1 MNLLNLKLLNYSN
14 LNLKTCKYYY
24 LKYLKQFINFK
35 FLVQK
40 YKDLAKVMDNY
51 RSKTRKK
58 WYFALFSSKMNDFCT
73 FPERF
78 FESLSV
84 ISLKKSKEH
93 HLLEYLAASLVAQKV
108 DR

>member
-1 MNLLNLKLLNYSN
+1 MWV
-14 LNLKTCKYYY
+14 KTCKYYY

-40 YKDLAKVMDNY
+40 YEDFAKVMDNY

-58 WYFALFSSKMNDFCT
+58 KYFALFSGKMNDFCT
-73 FPERF
+73 FSERF

-84 ISLKKSKEH
+84 IFWKMSKEH
-93 HLLEYLAASLVAQKV
+93 HLLEYLAASLVAQKG